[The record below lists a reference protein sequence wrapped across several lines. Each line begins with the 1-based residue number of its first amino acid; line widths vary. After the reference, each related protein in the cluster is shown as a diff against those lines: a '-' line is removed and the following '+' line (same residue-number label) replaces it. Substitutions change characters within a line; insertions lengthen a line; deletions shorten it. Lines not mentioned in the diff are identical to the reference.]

1 MLIHERG
8 QRWTEY
14 VEDGYGLTI
23 DATYEDEK
31 GIITNWELSKA
42 PDVTYR
48 GHTKEEFLDLLDELI
63 HTLHLKTYEDKKFK
77 KDLVVI
83 YTDNLEK
90 ILGFFTSY
98 LTDRFS
104 DLYCEIKNFFE
115 FRSIEKWKKV
125 DHDSMQIAKHAE
137 FLINTIFIPNK
148 YFFLTPQQIPRRAIS
163 KACKKS
169 EDTTAKK
176 IFPTSL
182 ADFSRMRKALFGGIV
197 YLPYRDIIITENL
210 LCLDLTS
217 AYIYDL
223 LIEKHCSSAFERV
236 VDTSSWEY
244 YTESKKKT
252 SLGMYSITYSCA
264 TQKIHCF
271 KSVDG
276 EHFEPGIHTVKCIM
290 TSVDLRIFLDLAHVE
305 DIVCEWLYECDIATL
320 PRYML
325 DEIVKQYE
333 KKVDLV
339 DDQKAY
345 TLQKKV
351 VNSIFGD
358 CIIRIESKEAF
369 DTAKRAPSVAPQ
381 WGIWCTSY
389 AKKNLLE
396 LGMKVEGWVYSDT
409 DSIYCFDTEENR
421 KLLEEYNEKRREK
434 VKAFCETYGY
444 SFEKLK
450 DLGSFKIEKT
460 IKKFRAISQK
470 VYMYETTDGDFKLT
484 AAGLDQTTIKV
495 SKDLFEKKKIDY
507 GSRLIRFVGE
517 DNYYE
522 KRIGGEE
529 LLLLSLAQ
537 LEKIPEQY

>member
-8 QRWTEY
+8 TKWTEY
-14 VEDGYGLTI
+14 IEDGYGLTI
-23 DATYEDEK
+23 DATYENDK
-31 GIITNWELSKA
+31 GTITSWELSKA
-42 PDVTYR
+42 PDVTYH
-48 GHTKEEFLDLLDELI
+48 GSTKDEFLELLDELI
-63 HTLHLKTYEDKKFK
+63 HTLNLKKYEDKKCK

-83 YTDNLEK
+83 YTDNIEK
-90 ILGFFTSY
+90 ILGFFTSE

-104 DLYCEIKNFFE
+104 DIYCEIKDYFE
-115 FRSIEKWKKV
+115 FRSIEKWKKLE
-125 DHDSMQIAKHAE
+125 HDSMQIAKCAE
-137 FLINTIFIPNK
+137 FLIHTLFIPNK

-163 KACKKS
+163 KACKNSK
-169 EDTTAKK
+169 DTTAKK
-176 IFPTSL
+176 IFPVSL
-182 ADFSRMRKALFGGIV
+182 DDFSRMRKALFGGIV
-197 YLPYRDIIITENL
+197 YLPYRDIIITEQL

-236 VDTSSWEY
+236 DTSTWEY
-244 YTESKKKT
+244 YTESKNKT
-252 SLGMYSITYSCA
+252 SLGMYNIKYSCA

-276 EHFEPGIHTVKCIM
+276 EHFETGIHTVKCIM
-290 TSVDLRIFLDLAHVE
+290 TSIDLKIFLELANVE
-305 DIVCEWLYECDIATL
+305 EITCEWLYECDIDTL
-320 PRYML
+320 PQYML

-339 DDQKAY
+339 EDKKAY
-345 TLQKKV
+345 TLQKRV

-358 CIIRIESKEAF
+358 CITKIESKEAF
-369 DTAKRAPSVAPQ
+369 ESAKRAPSVAPQ

-421 KLLEEYNEKRREK
+421 KLLEEYNQRRREK
-434 VKAFCETYGY
+434 VKAFCDKYGY
-444 SFEKLK
+444 DFEKLK

-470 VYMYETTDGDFKLT
+470 VYMYETTEGEFKLT

-495 SKDLFEKKKIDY
+495 SKELFEKKKIDY
-507 GSRLIRFVGE
+507 GSRLIKFVGE

-529 LLLLSLAQ
+529 LLLISLAQ